1 MKVTFEKRK
10 LKKKTLFANKKEI
23 ILNKYQQLF
32 LIQRKETFG
41 KRKRNLCMD
50 IDDQRPGPTKS
61 GSRASPLPFQA
72 PAYTW
77 SPVLSAFPFFFLV
90 RARSSLNYDT
100 TRAQNPT
107 AVQHV
112 QPDTNL
118 KNCPVN
124 VGIICPTP
132 SPKPL
137 FILSRAFGPC
147 ITITR

>member
-1 MKVTFEKRK
+1 MKKEN
-10 LKKKTLFANKKEI
+10 LKKTLFANKKEI

-124 VGIICPTP
+124 VESSVRLHPP
-132 SPKPL
+132 N
-137 FILSRAFGPC
+137 LSLSFHALSVLVSQSLASD
-147 ITITR
+147 I